1 MLGWGLRAKRV
12 EKLPKSESGHIL
24 KGSSLSLV
32 SPGQNYGL
40 KIDADPPL
48 TEAVILPFMKLPF
61 MCVSAGISNGIRGND
76 CVVRAF

>member
-40 KIDADPPL
+40 KIDGDPPPI
-48 TEAVILPFMKLPF
+48 EAIYETALHV
-61 MCVSAGISNGIRGND
+61 CVCWNYPTGCRGND
-76 CVVRAF
+76 CIVRAF